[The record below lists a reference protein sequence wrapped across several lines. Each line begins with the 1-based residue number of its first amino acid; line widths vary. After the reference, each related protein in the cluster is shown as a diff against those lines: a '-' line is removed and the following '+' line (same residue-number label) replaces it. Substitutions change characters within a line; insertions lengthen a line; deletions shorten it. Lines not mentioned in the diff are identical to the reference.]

1 MGKFIIRRIS
11 TGILVLFFVITI
23 TFVLSR
29 VVPSDPAAKW
39 VGAHATHEQ
48 KAAAIIALVLDC
60 TNVANSICHKAWLAT
75 PFRADGYYDKH
86 FKPNPI
92 HIRFANARLC
102 ADRELD
108 GS

>member
-48 KAAAIIALVLDC
+48 KAAAIIKLGLDKPIFEQY
-60 TNVANSICHKAWLAT
+60 VIYLKSL
-75 PFRADGYYDKH
+75 FRSL
-86 FKPNPI
+86 I
-92 HIRFANARLC
+92 T
-102 ADRELD
+102 
-108 GS
+108 

>member
-48 KAAAIIALVLDC
+48 RPQQSL
-60 TNVANSICHKAWLAT
+60 S
-75 PFRADGYYDKH
+75 
-86 FKPNPI
+86 
-92 HIRFANARLC
+92 
-102 ADRELD
+102 
-108 GS
+108 